1 MSHRLLFHFFLPGL
15 LIGLGTLPL
24 AAQQDSAEKKAG
36 EPEKP
41 AVEITEANYHLYH
54 GDGTPAT
61 FEELLGRVK
70 QAVVTFLG
78 EDHGDPVGH
87 FLEARILREAAETN
101 TALSLE
107 MFERDVQLV
116 VNEYLEGVITESQF
130 REDSRPWPNYKDDY
144 RPLVEFAKEKHLPVI
159 AANAPRRYVNRVSRL
174 GTDSLEDLSSAALT
188 YLPPLVYAPASAAY
202 AADFREVMSNHGT
215 ADEEQAEAEKDEAE
229 RDEDGKAE
237 EKAEIEKVEEDDNH
251 QASTDKAAERDEKA
265 SDASEAPAK
274 PNPISAAERMN
285 RALEAQN
292 LWDASMAN
300 AIALHLRS
308 DPGSHVIHVTGS
320 FHVSRHLGTP
330 EHLARYAPDASALVV
345 MMMPSK
351 DFPAF
356 DTKNMG
362 GQGDFVIVTDP
373 SVKTS
378 SEDAETAA
386 AEKANAGKDG
396 DSDDKDTDEAGEGS
410 EPSTVK

>member
-1 MSHRLLFHFFLPGL
+1 MPHRLIIHFLLPGL

-24 AAQQDSAEKKAG
+24 AAQPKDQEKKA

-41 AVEITEANYHLYH
+41 AITEANYRLYH

-61 FEELLGRVK
+61 FAELLGRVK
-70 QAVVTFLG
+70 QARVTFLG
-78 EDHGDPVGH
+78 EDHVDPVGH
-87 FLEARILREAAETN
+87 FLEAQIFRESADEN

-116 VNEYLEGVITESQF
+116 LDEYLAGVITEGAF

-174 GTDSLEDLSSAALT
+174 GTDSLADLSSASLAE
-188 YLPPLVYAPASAAY
+188 LPPLVYPPASAAY

-215 ADEEQAEAEKDEAE
+215 GEEEESA
-229 RDEDGKAE
+229 AE
-237 EKAEIEKVEEDDNH
+237 EKAAVETVESVEVSDEARNTDDVV
-251 QASTDKAAERDEKA
+251 KAAPDQPKEQAKA
-265 SDASEAPAK
+265 ADAATSPAK
-274 PNPISAAERMN
+274 SGPSMPSAAERMN

-300 AIALHLRS
+300 AISLHLRS
-308 DPGSHVIHVTGS
+308 NPESNVIHVTGS

-330 EHLARYAPDASALVV
+330 EHLARYSPDASALVV
-345 MMMPSK
+345 VMMPSK

-362 GQGDFVIVTDP
+362 GQGDFVIVTDL
-373 SVKTS
+373 SVQKA
-378 SEDAETAA
+378 D
-386 AEKANAGKDG
+386 EK
-396 DSDDKDTDEAGEGS
+396 SDDKTETDEAGDNQNS
-410 EPSTVK
+410 KSDQ